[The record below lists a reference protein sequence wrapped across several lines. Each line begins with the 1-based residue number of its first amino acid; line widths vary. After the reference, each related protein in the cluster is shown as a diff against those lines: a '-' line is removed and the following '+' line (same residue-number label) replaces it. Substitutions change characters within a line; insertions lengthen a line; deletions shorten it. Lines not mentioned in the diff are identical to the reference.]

1 MAASTHPSGAPGA
14 DSIVRRAMEPSAK
27 ITPDLAAEVDAAES
41 SNLLDVIVEL
51 ADDAEEAADMAAARE
66 SFARASEPVKEVISA
81 SGGEVLE
88 GAWLNKTLRAR
99 VPARAVSEVADAD
112 GVSGID
118 VPHRLEAD

>member
-1 MAASTHPSGAPGA
+1 M
-14 DSIVRRAMEPSAK
+14 DPSAK

-41 SNLLDVIVEL
+41 SNLLDVVVEL
-51 ADDAEEAADMAAARE
+51 ADDAEEAPDMAAAKE
-66 SFARASEPVKEVISA
+66 AFARASEPVKEVISA